1 MRILLIEDDALL
13 AEGLKTGLKQF
24 GYLVDWFDSAEK
36 AQAALHGEIYDVF
49 LIDISLPGINGLEF
63 LDRLRK
69 AGNLTPVLILTARAD
84 VTDLVRGFDTGA
96 DDYLVKPYRLPEVA
110 ARLRALYRR
119 GHAKSTSII
128 TQNGLSMNSSTHV
141 ATLDGVTIDLTKR
154 EWEIL
159 EILLLASPSVVSKDT
174 LIQKLMGWDKD
185 VTLNN
190 IEVHISRLRQ
200 KIGSNDVFIRTVRGI
215 GYRIDQPSSQ

>member
-1 MRILLIEDDALL
+1 MRILLIEDDAPL

-36 AQAALHGEIYDVF
+36 AQSAIHGEIYDIY
-49 LIDISLPGINGLEF
+49 LIDIGLPGISGLDF
-63 LDRLRK
+63 LQRIRQS
-69 AGNLTPVLILTARAD
+69 NNSTPVLILTARDD
-84 VTDLVRGFDTGA
+84 VTDLVRSFDTGA
-96 DDYLVKPYRLPEVA
+96 DDYLVKPYRLPEVV
-110 ARLRALYRR
+110 ARLKALYRR
-119 GHAKSTSII
+119 RHAKSTCIV
-128 TQNGLSMNSSTHV
+128 THNQFVLNSSTRI
-141 ATLDGVTIDLTKR
+141 ATLNGIVIDLTKR

-159 EILLLASPSVVSKDT
+159 EILLLASPDVVSKDA

-200 KIGSNDVFIRTVRGI
+200 KLGSNEVFIRTIRGI
-215 GYRIDQPSSQ
+215 GYRIDEPNN